1 MKFREIP
8 LTALQQVDLRGQQ
21 GRSQHPDQEHGAG
34 PRPAQDQGQ
43 LRVPWLDLVTRGR
56 QGCRQREGQVGAH
69 LGQVPH
75 LQQVDSRQLDS
86 ARYQDDAIILFNFL
100 LWLSGWGS

>member
-1 MKFREIP
+1 MKFREVP

-43 LRVPWLDLVTRGR
+43 LRVPGLDLVTRGR

-75 LQQVDSRQLDS
+75 LQ
-86 ARYQDDAIILFNFL
+86 
-100 LWLSGWGS
+100 